1 VVPNYEKQFQPSA
14 YQPYFIFGIILLQNV
29 CKAGRIKAVSGKY
42 PVWKQKFACTFLLP
56 AVRSLLLLVCATFFQ
71 SLHRFSGQE
80 NWTRD
85 VHLCTTCG
93 LGFTSGN
100 LLAAHRVNCT
110 DEKRHSQRKSNV
122 KSEKVPQESN
132 GKKMFRCDRCDR
144 QFTQWGAVAT
154 HVKTVHD
161 KIREFKC
168 PTCGAEFGKKGNL
181 EQHILTVHQ
190 KIRDFPCS
198 ECGQRF
204 TTGGNLK
211 AHIDGVHLQIKHPC
225 DQCDYQATKEASLAD
240 HKKRL
245 HSGGPSVP
253 CLFCPAKFA
262 LPADAEK
269 HAKRVHPEVKFL
281 LFCNIFLLF
290 PTIYIIYFS

>member
-1 VVPNYEKQFQPSA
+1 MCY
-14 YQPYFIFGIILLQNV
+14 
-29 CKAGRIKAVSGKY
+29 
-42 PVWKQKFACTFLLP
+42 
-56 AVRSLLLLVCATFFQ
+56 FFQ

-132 GKKMFRCDRCDR
+132 GKKLFRCDRCDR

-168 PTCGAEFGKKGNL
+168 PTCGAEFGHEHNL
-181 EQHILTVHQ
+181 QRHILTVHQ

-204 TTGGNLK
+204 TQSGHLK
-211 AHIDGVHLQIKHPC
+211 THIDSVHLQEKHPC
-225 DQCDYQATKEASLAD
+225 DQCDYQATTARYLAR
-240 HKKRL
+240 HKKRI
-245 HSGGPSVP
+245 HTGGPSVP
-253 CLFCPAKFA
+253 CLFCPAMFA
-262 LPADAEK
+262 LPTQAK
-269 HAKRVHPEVKFL
+269 SHAKNVHREVKFP
-281 LFCNIFLLF
+281 LFFYIFILHNHL
-290 PTIYIIYFS
+290 Y

>member
-1 VVPNYEKQFQPSA
+1 MHNLSV
-14 YQPYFIFGIILLQNV
+14 
-29 CKAGRIKAVSGKY
+29 GRYA
-42 PVWKQKFACTFLLP
+42 FLLLC
-56 AVRSLLLLVCATFFQ
+56 VRFLLLLLCATFFQ

-93 LGFTSGN
+93 IGFTSGS

-110 DEKRHSQRKSNV
+110 DEKRRGQRKSNV

-132 GKKMFRCDRCDR
+132 GKKKFQCDRCDR
-144 QFTQWGAVAT
+144 QFTQWRDVAT

-168 PTCGAEFGKKGNL
+168 PTCSAEFGHKCNLQTHILTVHQRIRMYKCPTCGAEFGHKCSL
-181 EQHILTVHQ
+181 QTHILTVHQ
-190 KIRDFPCS
+190 KIRDFHCS

-204 TTGGNLK
+204 TQIGNLK
-211 AHIDGVHLQIKHPC
+211 RHIDSVHLQEKHPC
-225 DQCDYQATKEASLAD
+225 DQCDYEATTARHLAD

-253 CLFCPAKFA
+253 CLFCPVKFA
-262 LPADAEK
+262 LPAEVKA
-269 HAKRVHPEVKFL
+269 HAKNVHAEVRFP
-281 LFCNIFLLF
+281 LFF
-290 PTIYIIYFS
+290 TIYNNLYYLFFIALNYR

>member
-1 VVPNYEKQFQPSA
+1 ML
-14 YQPYFIFGIILLQNV
+14 GGLH
-29 CKAGRIKAVSGKY
+29 KAVHNL
-42 PVWKQKFACTFLLP
+42 PVGRYAFLLLC
-56 AVRSLLLLVCATFFQ
+56 VRSLLLLLCATFFQ

-93 LGFTSGN
+93 LGFTSGS
-100 LLAAHRVNCT
+100 LLDAHRVNCT
-110 DEKRHSQRKSNV
+110 DEKRRGQRKSNV

-132 GKKMFRCDRCDR
+132 GNKMFRCDRCDR
-144 QFTQWGAVAT
+144 QFTHWRDVAI

-168 PTCGAEFGKKGNL
+168 PTCGAEFGQKPHL
-181 EQHILTVHQ
+181 QRHILTVHQ

-204 TTGGNLK
+204 TQSGNLK
-211 AHIDGVHLQIKHPC
+211 THIEAVHLQRKHPC
-225 DQCDYQATKEASLAD
+225 GQCDRQFTDAASLAG
-240 HKKRL
+240 HKKRF
-245 HSGGPSVP
+245 HTGGPSVP

-262 LPADAEK
+262 LPADVKA
-269 HAKRVHPEVKFL
+269 HAKKVHPEVRFPLFFFIVHNNLYYLFL
-281 LFCNIFLLF
+281 
-290 PTIYIIYFS
+290 